1 MNHMFYSE
9 EANNAKFTL
18 NTLIN
23 VKKAYF
29 ETTLLDNLQMSE
41 FHDYNN
47 LHQTVTVRLAP
58 FDRLKNFYI
67 PIKNLK
73 FGPAISATE
82 KDLGTVLKQWVDF
95 KYCPKGEPAENPLR
109 HFPNETGTLSNPS
122 PPGSLP
128 TPPPHSNS
136 NTAPPSGDTPPA
148 SIRDT
153 PSSAKIEQWA
163 SEIPVLVPL
172 PSNQPPRP
180 ARELFIAPT
189 FSKR

>member
-1 MNHMFYSE
+1 MFYSE
-9 EANNAKFTL
+9 EADNARFTL

-23 VKKAYF
+23 VKKRYF
-29 ETTLLDNLQMSE
+29 ETTLLDNLQMSG
-41 FHDYNN
+41 FHDYKN
-47 LHQTVTVRLAP
+47 LHQAVTVRLAP

-73 FGPAISATE
+73 FGPAISAAE

-95 KYCPKGEPAENPLR
+95 KYCPKGEPADNPLR
-109 HFPNETGTLSNPS
+109 HFPSEAGTLSNPS

-128 TPPPHSNS
+128 TPPPHSISS
-136 NTAPPSGDTPPA
+136 NATPSGDTPAAP
-148 SIRDT
+148 IRDT

-180 ARELFIAPT
+180 ARELFIAQT
-189 FSKR
+189 FCRR